1 LFVIFSIFTPNI
13 CLLQSLKIELFLKNR
28 IREKISHIIPITN
41 SGSNRSYYRIF
52 TATNS
57 YILTESEFVKE
68 NKSFIYFADL
78 FNKSEVNVPIVIAV
92 NEDFTIYL
100 QEDIGD
106 SSLLNVL
113 LNEGFSDYAYKLY
126 QNSLSQLAKLQIH
139 TKGIIDYEKCYDFQA
154 FNNQQVLNDLFY
166 FKDFFVER
174 LNIPY
179 KKSQLIAEFFQ
190 ISEKIKS
197 FESDFFLYRDFQA
210 RNIFIKNDCPYF
222 IDFQGG
228 MRGFLG
234 YDLVSLLFQAK
245 ANLSEEWQI
254 QLKNDY
260 ANIFIKQDF
269 ITAEQFEKQYNMSL
283 ILRFLQLLGAY
294 GLRGLVE
301 KKVHF
306 LESIILHF
314 NNLELLVK
322 QNLLISYP
330 EIDRLIKFI
339 ISNDG
344 KKTIEQLIKK

>member
-1 LFVIFSIFTPNI
+1 
-13 CLLQSLKIELFLKNR
+13 LQSLKIELFLKNR

-210 RNIFIKNDCPYF
+210 RNIF
-222 IDFQGG
+222 
-228 MRGFLG
+228 
-234 YDLVSLLFQAK
+234 
-245 ANLSEEWQI
+245 
-254 QLKNDY
+254 
-260 ANIFIKQDF
+260 
-269 ITAEQFEKQYNMSL
+269 
-283 ILRFLQLLGAY
+283 
-294 GLRGLVE
+294 
-301 KKVHF
+301 KVVCEAF
-306 LESIILHF
+306 WAMI
-314 NNLELLVK
+314 
-322 QNLLISYP
+322 
-330 EIDRLIKFI
+330 
-339 ISNDG
+339 
-344 KKTIEQLIKK
+344 